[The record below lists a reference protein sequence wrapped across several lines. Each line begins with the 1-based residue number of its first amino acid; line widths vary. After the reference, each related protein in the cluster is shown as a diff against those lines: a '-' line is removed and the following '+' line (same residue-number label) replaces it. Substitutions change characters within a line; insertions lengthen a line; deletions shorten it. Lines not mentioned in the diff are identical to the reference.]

1 MVPEV
6 DLDSW
11 SFKTVPITTSA
22 ELGNLD
28 KNAQYAIMVAARS
41 KAVSV
46 TRDGKCD
53 VASWLGLGVV
63 WCDWRKAGRVI
74 LGDVL
79 YAAAW

>member
-22 ELGNLD
+22 ELENLD

-41 KAVSV
+41 KAVS
-46 TRDGKCD
+46 
-53 VASWLGLGVV
+53 
-63 WCDWRKAGRVI
+63 
-74 LGDVL
+74 
-79 YAAAW
+79 AAVPSL

>member
-22 ELGNLD
+22 ELENLD

-41 KAVSV
+41 KAVSAAV
-46 TRDGKCD
+46 PHPYSSGVQLREEQ
-53 VASWLGLGVV
+53 LGGGGQV
-63 WCDWRKAGRVI
+63 G
-74 LGDVL
+74 
-79 YAAAW
+79 